1 MSQLVQFRQRIQAVE
16 TIKKITQAM
25 RLIAMSG
32 HARLKNREHYL
43 NHFSQ
48 EIADLTHLIQHANTD
63 VLTEK
68 KHGQKKLYVIVTSQ
82 KGLCG
87 NFNNSLLSFANT
99 LQETLKNSDIISVGK
114 SARNYCSEH
123 KLSTIRIYEGLALST
138 LSVLSDQISKQIQK
152 NWFSYDEVIFIRNK
166 PVSFFVQKPEAVT
179 LSISKQQKSSQEA
192 QTRVEAYHWPIAP
205 KEILQELHSVYIRIS
220 VETFLFQSLLAE
232 QAARFQSMD
241 SATRNAES
249 LLETM
254 KRHYN
259 KLRQAKITKELI
271 ELSAGAQ
278 QLNS

>member
-1 MSQLVQFRQRIQAVE
+1 MSQLVQFRQRIHAVE

-32 HARLKNREHYL
+32 HARLKNREHFL
-43 NHFSQ
+43 HDFTDQ
-48 EIADLTHLIQHANTD
+48 IRQLTAIAQAAQRTQTTAADHAA
-63 VLTEK
+63 
-68 KHGQKKLYVIVTSQ
+68 KKLYVIVTSQ

-87 NFNNSLLSFANT
+87 NFNNSLLTLAARHLAQFANA
-99 LQETLKNSDIISVGK
+99 DVISIGK
-114 SARNYCSEH
+114 TARVFCKEH
-123 KLSTIRIYEGLALST
+123 NLTTVRKYEGLALST
-138 LSVLSDQISKQIQK
+138 LSSLSEQLSSYIHKH
-152 NWFSYDEVIFIRNK
+152 WLSYDEIIFIRNK
-166 PVSFFVQKPEAVT
+166 PVSFFVQKPEIVSLITTQA
-179 LSISKQQKSSQEA
+179 SSSA
-192 QTRVEAYHWPIAP
+192 QDETDTYLWLAAP
-205 KEILQELHSVYIRIS
+205 EQLLKELHETYLRIS
-220 VETFLFQSLLAE
+220 VETMLFESLLAE

-254 KRHYN
+254 KRQYN

>member
-32 HARLKNREHYL
+32 HARLKNRETYL
-43 NHFSQ
+43 NNFSQ
-48 EIADLTHLIQHANTD
+48 EIANLTKLIEAASNKSIQ
-63 VLTEK
+63 VK
-68 KHGQKKLYVIVTSQ
+68 KHSSKKLYILVTSQ

-87 NFNNSLLSFANT
+87 NFNNSLLSFANS
-99 LQETLKNSDIISVGK
+99 LQEKLKNGDIISVGK
-114 SARNYCSEH
+114 TARNYCAEH

-138 LSVLSDQISKQIQK
+138 LSVLSEQISKQIQK
-152 NWFSYDEVIFIRNK
+152 NWAAYDEIIFIRNK

-179 LSISKQQKSSQEA
+179 LGIYKPKSALQENDI
-192 QTRVEAYHWPIAP
+192 QTDEYHWPIP
-205 KEILQELHSVYIRIS
+205 PESILQELQTVYIRIS